1 MIAVDSKTW
10 LLMIRVPEI
19 YIFLAKGKNKGQG
32 AMQGPGWFS
41 IGDQSGDVLYYAK
54 PLLQL
59 GQRAG
64 K

>member
-1 MIAVDSKTW
+1 
-10 LLMIRVPEI
+10 MIRVPEI